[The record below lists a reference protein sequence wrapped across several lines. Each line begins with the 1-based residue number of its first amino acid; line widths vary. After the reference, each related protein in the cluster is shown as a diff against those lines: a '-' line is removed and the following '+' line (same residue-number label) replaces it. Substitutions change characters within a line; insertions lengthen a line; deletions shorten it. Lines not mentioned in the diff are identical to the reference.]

1 MTPGRP
7 MSQAGDVPGAE
18 FGDAA
23 PGQRDASTSH
33 DSPYFRAHATL
44 SSLESIIAGMSRF
57 EGRKA
62 LVVFSEGLAFGE
74 DHEVG
79 ARDNWL
85 EDSRREHFLKVLDQ
99 AQRQYVAFYTFDAA
113 GLRAQSPSAAATF
126 GSEPYVAL
134 KMLADETGGRYVES
148 TNDLTVGMRRVA
160 EDLRHYYLLGYTST
174 NDARDGS
181 VRELRVKV
189 LKKGLTV
196 AHRRSY
202 RAPSPDR

>member
-1 MTPGRP
+1 
-7 MSQAGDVPGAE
+7 
-18 FGDAA
+18 
-23 PGQRDASTSH
+23 
-33 DSPYFRAHATL
+33 
-44 SSLESIIAGMSRF
+44 MSRF
-57 EGRKA
+57 EGRKS

-99 AQRQYVAFYTFDAA
+99 AHRQHVAFYTFDAA
-113 GLRAQSPSAAATF
+113 GLRAQSPSAAARQGALFSSTF

-148 TNDLTVGMRRVA
+148 TNDLSIGMRRVA

-174 NDARDGS
+174 NSARDGG
-181 VRELRVKV
+181 VRQLRVKV
-189 LKKGLTV
+189 LRKGLTV